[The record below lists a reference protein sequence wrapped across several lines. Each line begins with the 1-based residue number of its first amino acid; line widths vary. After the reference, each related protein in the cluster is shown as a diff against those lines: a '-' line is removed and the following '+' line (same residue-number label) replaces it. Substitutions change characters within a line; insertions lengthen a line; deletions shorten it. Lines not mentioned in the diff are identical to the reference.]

1 MRVDDWPALCAA
13 AFEFQLADAGDI
25 LIPAV
30 FLDSAS
36 IYCVSMLFR
45 VELFHHRVITW
56 VGSSSTAI

>member
-45 VELFHHRVITW
+45 VELFHHPRNYL
-56 VGSSSTAI
+56 GL